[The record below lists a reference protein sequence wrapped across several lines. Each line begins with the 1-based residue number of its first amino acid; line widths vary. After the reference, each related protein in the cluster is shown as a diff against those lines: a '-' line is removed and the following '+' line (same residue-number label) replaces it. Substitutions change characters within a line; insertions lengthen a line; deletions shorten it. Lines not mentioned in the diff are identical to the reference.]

1 MAKVKRHAFDV
12 VQLETFEPVVK
23 ELEDLERLVLVFEQN
38 SAQDVYKRQHFTIA
52 RRGFDSLCFL
62 LNQWVKNNSPLNL
75 PKEEGLAK
83 PSEIQ

>member
-38 SAQDVYKRQHFTIA
+38 SAQGRRQRQSHKTRKHHGNSDGHSKLTIQLTGNTA
-52 RRGFDSLCFL
+52 QERHRCKYRT
-62 LNQWVKNNSPLNL
+62 QH
-75 PKEEGLAK
+75 
-83 PSEIQ
+83 

>member
-1 MAKVKRHAFDV
+1 MSWKPVKCFMV
-12 VQLETFEPVVK
+12 S
-23 ELEDLERLVLVFEQN
+23 VFAIE
-38 SAQDVYKRQHFTIA
+38 HFTIA